1 MKTNV
6 TFRHFQGHNPEL
18 NSLAIESTN
27 KFKKFNAD
35 ILSANVEFINE
46 VEKTVQFTVHVNG
59 STLVS
64 HESSDEFKKSIA
76 IAEDKMIGQIKKLK
90 TKIADRH

>member
-6 TFRHFQGHNPEL
+6 TFRHFQGQNPDL
-18 NSLAIESTN
+18 HSLALESTN
-27 KFKKFNAD
+27 KFKKFNDD
-35 ILSANVEFINE
+35 IITANVEFINE
-46 VEKTVQFTVHVNG
+46 ADKTVQFTVHVNG

-64 HESSDEFKKSIA
+64 SESSTEFKKSIA
-76 IAEDKMIGQIKKLK
+76 LAEDKMIGQIKKLK